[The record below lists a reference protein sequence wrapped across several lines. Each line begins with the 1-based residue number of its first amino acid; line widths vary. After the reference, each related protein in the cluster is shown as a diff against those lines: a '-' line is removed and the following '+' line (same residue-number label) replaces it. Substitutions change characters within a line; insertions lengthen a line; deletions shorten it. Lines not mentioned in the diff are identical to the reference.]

1 MRTAINTIVILG
13 CIGLFG
19 ACQNDSTSQ
28 AAYEDP
34 VVIEELKDSSIFL
47 VCVDVTQTTDQSKHH
62 EVYITIGPNRVKVGE
77 MEGCRSINPSEYAA
91 LGIPAEALHAL
102 GDPKD
107 PEASLVYATRVRGDL
122 ITVRKG
128 LPQPD
133 SLPPYE
139 YRSLA
144 TFSNNEL
151 SPVAEVNK
159 ADLVGI
165 YTMGAAT
172 KSFLFLVGMDNR
184 TLSAHL
190 YEIQD
195 TLPGPAQFHEVFKA
209 VKAERLPGFRV
220 NLEELTFQS
229 DLLNGSFT
237 REGDRYVIQTENYKG
252 NGNQPLFLRPMD
264 GK

>member
-1 MRTAINTIVILG
+1 MRTAINTFVILG
-13 CIGLFG
+13 CIGLFW
-19 ACQNDSTSQ
+19 ACQNDSATQ
-28 AAYEDP
+28 AAYEGP

-47 VCVDVTQTTDQSKHH
+47 VCEDITQSADRSKHH

-77 MEGCRSINPSEYAA
+77 IEGCRTINSSEYAA
-91 LGIPAEALHAL
+91 LGIPEDALHAL
-102 GDPKD
+102 GDPAN
-107 PEASLVYATRVRGDL
+107 PESSLVYATRVRGDL

-128 LPQPD
+128 LSQPD
-133 SLPPYE
+133 SVPPYI

-165 YTMGAAT
+165 YTMGGAN

-184 TLSAHL
+184 SLSAHL

-195 TLPGPAQFHEVFKA
+195 TLPSPAAFHEVFKA
-209 VKAERLPGFRV
+209 VKPERLPGFRV

-237 REGDRYVIQTENYKG
+237 REGDRYVIQTENYSG
-252 NGNQPLFLRPMD
+252 NGNQPLYLRPME